1 MPAEGPCEQH
11 WRGKESQAS
20 DSKTRESSS
29 HPLYRDGE
37 RESDT
42 EDVFGEASQDNW
54 VFSSKRIMVTAATAG
69 ERPILKL
76 QIQNH

>member
-37 RESDT
+37 RESGRGKKRG
-42 EDVFGEASQDNW
+42 GEGRG
-54 VFSSKRIMVTAATAG
+54 KKEKG
-69 ERPILKL
+69 EREKEAEL
-76 QIQNH
+76 